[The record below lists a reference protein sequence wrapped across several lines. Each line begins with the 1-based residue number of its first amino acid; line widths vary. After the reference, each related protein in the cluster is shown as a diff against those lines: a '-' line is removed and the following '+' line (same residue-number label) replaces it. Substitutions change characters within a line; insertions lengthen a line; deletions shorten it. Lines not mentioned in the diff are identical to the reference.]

1 MCITP
6 NAIGGNEIA
15 DYQPVGLNKMNM
27 NRLKRLLHQFNPKG
41 WNQDVLMK
49 ILQFH
54 WRFPSSRN
62 VPYAY

>member
-27 NRLKRLLHQFNPKG
+27 NRLKRLLHQFNPRMFAL
-41 WNQDVLMK
+41 NIETL
-49 ILQFH
+49 
-54 WRFPSSRN
+54 
-62 VPYAY
+62 